1 MGLTDGGAPVFRVLL
16 RVLVPPVCRALPWR
30 ALAVAGGLGL
40 LLAGSTRLPDR
51 TPSPETGLAVLR
63 IVALAGVLGLAFL
76 LDDPARHT
84 TTGVPVRRPV
94 RAGLRL
100 ALVAPLAALWW
111 TAALFLIP
119 AGSRPPAAFLTLEA
133 LGLAACALAL
143 PAIAI
148 RFTREAE
155 PGRGTAFW
163 LGIATL
169 AVGLVPDRWGLF
181 LAEGTPQWGPAHV
194 RWAVLLGVAAAMW
207 AMSLPEPLRRR
218 SIRLS
223 PSGV

>member
-1 MGLTDGGAPVFRVLL
+1 MLGVLL
-16 RVLVPPVCRALPWR
+16 RALVSPVCRVLPWR
-30 ALAVAGGLGL
+30 ALAVAAALGL
-40 LLAGSTRLPDR
+40 LLAGSTRLSHRP
-51 TPSPETGLAVLR
+51 PSPETGLAVLR
-63 IVALAGVLGLAFL
+63 IVALLGALGLAFL

-100 ALVAPLAALWW
+100 ALVAPLAAGWW

-119 AGSRPPAAFLTLEA
+119 ATSRPPAAHLSLEA
-133 LGLAACALAL
+133 LALAACALAL
-143 PAIAI
+143 PATAI
-148 RFTREAE
+148 RFTTEAE
-155 PGRGTAFW
+155 PGRSAAFW

-169 AVGLVPDRWGLF
+169 ATGLVPDKWGLF
-181 LAEGTPQWGPAHV
+181 VAQGTQQWGPAHV
-194 RWAVLLGVAAAMW
+194 RWAVLLGVAAVVW
-207 AMSLPEPLRRR
+207 AICLPEPLRRR